1 MVVTSRTGEQYNVLI
16 WTAPLRNTSGE
27 ITHVMEM
34 STNITQIRKLQ
45 DHLVSLG
52 LKISSISHG
61 IKSLL
66 TGLDGGMYLMETGFA
81 KDNPERAR
89 EGYDDLKTIVSR
101 IRKLVHNILFFAKER
116 ELKPRRVDLLNF
128 AEDVTST
135 VEPKIKSNGIEF
147 ICECKTLPKEI
158 EVDVGVLRLALIN
171 ILENA
176 LDACMENEA
185 QKAPR
190 IIFRVRQ
197 EEKQVVFE
205 ITDNGI
211 GMDQETRESLFT
223 LFFSSKGNKGTG
235 LGLYIADKIIDQH
248 GGNIRVESKPGEG
261 STFKIFIPMSSNS
274 PPPSSQR

>member
-1 MVVTSRTGEQYNVLI
+1 
-16 WTAPLRNTSGE
+16 
-27 ITHVMEM
+27 
-34 STNITQIRKLQ
+34 
-45 DHLVSLG
+45 
-52 LKISSISHG
+52 
-61 IKSLL
+61 
-66 TGLDGGMYLMETGFA
+66 
-81 KDNPERAR
+81 
-89 EGYDDLKTIVSR
+89 
-101 IRKLVHNILFFAKER
+101 
-116 ELKPRRVDLLNF
+116 
-128 AEDVTST
+128 
-135 VEPKIKSNGIEF
+135 
-147 ICECKTLPKEI
+147 
-158 EVDVGVLRLALIN
+158 
-171 ILENA
+171 
-176 LDACMENEA
+176 MENEA